1 MTKTTGAILSLSTST
16 QHTFSKTPV
25 ASITLIPGLGIE
37 GDCHAGETVQHRSR
51 LHITPPPAN
60 LRQVHLIPIEILEK
74 VSAGLSDD
82 EKRRVLESGALG
94 QNITTQGLDL
104 LSLSVGT
111 ELHFVDPS
119 NPDDTAGA
127 VIVLT
132 GLRNPCP
139 QINKFQPGLQERF
152 IVRDAERKIVGRL
165 AGVMAT
171 VRIGGVVKTG
181 SAIRVVAPPGEH
193 VALGPV

>member
-1 MTKTTGAILSLSTST
+1 MSQANGTILSLSSST

-25 ASITLIPGLGIE
+25 ANITLIPGLGIE
-37 GDCHAGETVQHRSR
+37 GDCHAGATVQHRSR

-74 VSAGLSDD
+74 VSAGLADD
-82 EKRRVLESGALG
+82 EKKRILEPGALG
-94 QNITTQGLDL
+94 QNITTRGLDL

-119 NPDDTAGA
+119 NPDGAAGA

-171 VRIGGVVKTG
+171 VRIRGVVTTG
-181 SAIRVVAPPGEH
+181 SWIRVIAPGMH